1 MNQLDG
7 EFTAMTWKE
16 KNFFSSNGEKDIVT
30 EILDDKVK
38 QI

>member
-7 EFTAMTWKE
+7 EFTAMTWEE
-16 KNFFSSNGEKDIVT
+16 KIIFSPNGEYEMVT

-38 QI
+38 QK